1 MILRIF
7 HRPGRPNLRNAR
19 RAYLCTLSAFLLG
32 DALTF
37 RAARVENGNWHEFG
51 IKGASL
57 PPKRTLPPSSK
68 GTTRFLSIYVKRLWF
83 FPLQS
88 VWILAILIFHENGL
102 IEYFDIVILLLIHR
116 FWLYLCLN
124 LKALY
129 FVWFRI
135 TRNWKG
141 RNSVS

>member
-19 RAYLCTLSAFLLG
+19 RAYLCTLSAFLQG

-68 GTTRFLSIYVKRLWF
+68 GTTRFFSIYVKKL
-83 FPLQS
+83 
-88 VWILAILIFHENGL
+88 
-102 IEYFDIVILLLIHR
+102 
-116 FWLYLCLN
+116 
-124 LKALY
+124 
-129 FVWFRI
+129 
-135 TRNWKG
+135 
-141 RNSVS
+141 